1 MCKYLCIDAD
11 VQQIYTNQH
20 TDSLICMWYRLR
32 AALEYMI
39 KCIIGGIRYNSVF
52 GDDVC
57 IDLKMIGLS
66 IVGEGLE

>member
-1 MCKYLCIDAD
+1 
-11 VQQIYTNQH
+11 
-20 TDSLICMWYRLR
+20 MWYRLR

-39 KCIIGGIRYNSVF
+39 KCIIGEIRYNSVF

-66 IVGEGLE
+66 ILGEGLE

>member
-1 MCKYLCIDAD
+1 
-11 VQQIYTNQH
+11 
-20 TDSLICMWYRLR
+20 MWYRLR

-66 IVGEGLE
+66 ILGEGLE